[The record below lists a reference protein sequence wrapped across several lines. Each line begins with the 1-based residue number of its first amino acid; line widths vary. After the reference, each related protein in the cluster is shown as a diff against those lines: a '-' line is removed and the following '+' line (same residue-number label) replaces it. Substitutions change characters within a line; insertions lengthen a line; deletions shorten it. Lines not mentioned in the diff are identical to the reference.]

1 MPLETEGGLQP
12 SLHLIIKHFSGTR
25 ESFISISRNILLPFK
40 LENQRLEGRNGLE
53 RASRRYSYSFLEQGV
68 TVPTSDI
75 EQRLNSLVYD
85 FKVPIEEARRSVVS
99 YFAKLH
105 PKEGI
110 ASETEVIYAK
120 IADINTED
128 RWINLR
134 VRVVQLWEPNSPS
147 IAQVGLLGDE
157 TGTIKFTSWSNA
169 KLAHSQGRTKLLD
182 T

>member
-1 MPLETEGGLQP
+1 MDLREAAED
-12 SLHLIIKHFSGTR
+12 IRTR
-25 ESFISISRNILLPFK
+25 
-40 LENQRLEGRNGLE
+40 
-53 RASRRYSYSFLEQGV
+53 FLEQGV

-105 PKEGI
+105 PKEGV

-120 IADINTED
+120 ITDINAED

-157 TGTIKFTSWSNA
+157 HPQVGHGVGEGAGN
-169 KLAHSQGRTKLLD
+169 LLGD
-182 T
+182 AGDDPQRGGQAPDVERDRHGDGVVGGL

>member
-1 MPLETEGGLQP
+1 MDFREAAED
-12 SLHLIIKHFSGTR
+12 IRTR
-25 ESFISISRNILLPFK
+25 
-40 LENQRLEGRNGLE
+40 
-53 RASRRYSYSFLEQGV
+53 FLEQGV

-75 EQRLNSLVYD
+75 EQRLNSLVCD

-105 PKEGI
+105 PKEGV

-120 IADINTED
+120 ITDINAED

-157 TGTIKFTSWSNA
+157 SGTIKFTSWSNA
-169 KLAHSQGRTKLLD
+169 NLPILRDGQSYSIRNVVTKSWQGRFSVSLNKASEIAGTR
-182 T
+182 